1 MSKPHAYHRPQG
13 AVLARRLKEPRRFL
27 QVVAGPRQV
36 GKSTLVQQV
45 CDGLRVPVRY
55 VSADEPTLRG
65 TEWIRQQ
72 WEAARLEAAGDDSG
86 GVLVLDEVQ
95 KIPS

>member
-1 MSKPHAYHRPQG
+1 MASKRKAEFERPQG
-13 AVLARRLKEPRRFL
+13 AVLAERLVEPRRFV

-45 CDGLRVPVRY
+45 TAQLRVPVRH

-65 TEWIRQQ
+65 PD
-72 WEAARLEAAGDDSG
+72 LAGRE
-86 GVLVLDEVQ
+86 LPVQ
-95 KIPS
+95 RS